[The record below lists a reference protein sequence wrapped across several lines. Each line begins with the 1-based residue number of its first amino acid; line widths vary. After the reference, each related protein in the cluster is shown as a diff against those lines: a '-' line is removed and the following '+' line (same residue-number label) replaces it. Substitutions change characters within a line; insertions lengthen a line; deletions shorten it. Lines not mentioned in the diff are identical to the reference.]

1 MTREALKARL
11 MAQAASSIDALLA
24 HTQEANEISLSE
36 IESTA
41 IQAGQ
46 AFRTSVLKALV
57 EEASEG
63 SSPPLLDCP
72 QCHQRIQKKGLRSKQ
87 VVSAAGEVKVKRAYY
102 YCPEC
107 HHGFFPP
114 G

>member
-63 SSPPLLDCP
+63 SSPPLLDLSSVSSAHP
-72 QCHQRIQKKGLRSKQ
+72 EEGLTQQTS
-87 VVSAAGEVKVKRAYY
+87 GECRRGSQGETSLLLL
-102 YCPEC
+102 P
-107 HHGFFPP
+107 
-114 G
+114 